1 VTAFL
6 DQLVQEFGAP
16 AISQVL
22 DAFKDLGFKYATQA
36 GSPCPR
42 TTSSCRP
49 QGGDPRALREQ
60 VGASRTST
68 TRA

>member
-1 VTAFL
+1 MTAFL

-36 GSPCPR
+36 GMTVSKNDVVVPPDEGR
-42 TTSSCRP
+42 S
-49 QGGDPRALREQ
+49 
-60 VGASRTST
+60 
-68 TRA
+68 